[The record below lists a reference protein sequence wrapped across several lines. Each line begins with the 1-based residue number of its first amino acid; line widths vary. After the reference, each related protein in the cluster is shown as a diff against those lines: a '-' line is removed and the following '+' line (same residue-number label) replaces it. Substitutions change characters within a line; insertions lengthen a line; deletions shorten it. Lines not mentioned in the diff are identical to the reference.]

1 MDPLAFVNGE
11 YMRRGLWLL
20 IMLAYPSA
28 GMAQSN
34 RHLAAA
40 NRVSVHRIGALPWT
54 EIAQGVRMKA
64 VMGSAGTFS
73 LIELDG
79 GATAPPEQL
88 TGEQGSFGVDGK
100 LDFVV
105 GDEHLSLEPGI
116 GIVVPPDATHSLTN
130 ADRTVSSMLQFHT
143 VRRLDLK
150 APRSSTAAPAQ
161 GPATKE
167 RAAITDL
174 GRFVT
179 APSRVELRSLVG
191 EASTLTFRRLSAQA
205 ESQTDIRPRSTG
217 AEQFAYVL
225 RGEAEL
231 VASRLRRR
239 IGAGDL
245 IVIPASA
252 ANVLLRPLGN
262 GVVLVEFHLTP
273 RARFQP

>member
-11 YMRRGLWLL
+11 YMRSGLWLL

-79 GATAPPEQL
+79 GATAPPEQV
-88 TGEQGSFGVDGK
+88 TGEQGNFGVDGRI
-100 LDFVV
+100 DFVV
-105 GDEHLSLEPGI
+105 GDERLSLEPGI

-143 VRRLDLK
+143 VRPPDLM
-150 APRSSTAAPAQ
+150 APRSSTAAPAR
-161 GPATKE
+161 PATKE